1 MSGTGTTSEGT
12 AGTARTEASPAAGGT
27 ERWKERGVALRVGV
41 YVFATHL
48 FAGFIWVLFYVG
60 EHAKK

>member
-1 MSGTGTTSEGT
+1 MSGTDAPHADESGPQ
-12 AGTARTEASPAAGGT
+12 RGGS

-48 FAGFIWVLFYVG
+48 FAGFIWILFYVG

>member
-1 MSGTGTTSEGT
+1 MSGTGTSQADES
-12 AGTARTEASPAAGGT
+12 APQRGGS

-48 FAGFIWVLFYVG
+48 FAGFIWILFYVG